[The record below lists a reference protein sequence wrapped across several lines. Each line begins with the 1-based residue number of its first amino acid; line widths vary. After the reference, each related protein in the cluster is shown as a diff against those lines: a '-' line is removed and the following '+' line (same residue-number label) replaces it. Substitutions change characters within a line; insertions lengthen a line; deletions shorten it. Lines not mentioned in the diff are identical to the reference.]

1 MAHHP
6 SPGQGDSCLSDS
18 LVVDDGYGYVPP
30 PPLTI
35 PSNSVQSTPTGKV
48 DLGYLASTGQ
58 SSTSSHRRPSSP
70 LRPVKPDQTTTS
82 DMSNTGLVDPE
93 ALGALSPVPPTS
105 TPSAPP
111 AVSATVSRSNTHP
124 RHRLPQPSPST
135 LQDAFVPV
143 TKPPPTETV
152 SNSLHEEQL
161 RWTLGDYM
169 VGRTIG
175 AGSMGKVKY
184 GICKSD
190 QRKVAVKIIPR
201 HTSVTG
207 VLQHG
212 RGKPKHPSHAATE
225 AEMNAALSR
234 AASRDASKEV
244 RIVREGSLQM
254 LLMHPYICRMREMI
268 VHTNHYYMIFEHI
281 NGGQMLDYIISH
293 GRLRER
299 SARSF
304 ARQIGSALQYCHANN
319 IVHRDL
325 KIENI
330 LISKSGNIKIIDFG
344 LSNLFSP
351 QGHLNTF
358 CGSLYFAAPE
368 LLNARVYTG
377 PEVDVWSFGVVLF
390 VLVCG
395 KVPFDDPSMPVLHQR
410 IKSGIVEYPAWLS
423 SECKHLLS
431 IMLVTNPH
439 QRASMQEVMSHPWM
453 MKGYDQPEPTYLPE
467 RVPLRAGHLDRNVI
481 ERMTGFEFGPPDH
494 IEQQLEVILRSD
506 AYLNAVAHHDRL
518 GDPALDEAPASATA
532 SRHRMSLPLGL
543 PFYRRKKD
551 SDDLVDSNGPPGIK
565 GPVHPAYGFHPLIS
579 VYFLVREKME
589 REAIGMENLH
599 SSDLLDRPNTAQPSH
614 SLSAQINNVLVPPE
628 DAAITVTEVA
638 TLEAHSLPTSPAPLD
653 IPNPTL
659 RLPEKSLVS
668 SRATDVNVSPVLHS
682 PVHAQSFAPPESD
695 SLPTPVFESRQKSQ
709 PHGLMKG
716 PPRPRAKVEEL
727 ENKLLTSSIQEAKI
741 RRSSTLS
748 RPNALQ
754 RSVSMH
760 HTQQNDLQPRA
771 FSSGAARPLPSL
783 STIQSECA
791 VSCKSSQ
798 SISPETETRSMPPAT
813 PEQGLSHRLGSMSV
827 KTPVQS
833 TLPTGDLGNMQE
845 PGRDT
850 PTSMASLSS
859 PVADLPVSPP
869 MGDEATSKPVFLKGL
884 FSVQTT
890 SRRPRAVIRC
900 DLVRVLELYGIQHK
914 EIHGGFECIFRGQ
927 LCDMELPSSS
937 SSPTGQA
944 VHETTLTSH
953 TPQGDKDV
961 SSLIPQ
967 DVNEL
972 VATGVGDVDIFRS
985 TGAPDPVSLAP
996 PPEVNAPTKRESAT
1010 MSSTDV
1016 EVCFEVFVVK
1026 VPLLL
1031 GINGLQF
1038 HRVSGNPWQYQ
1049 TLAKRILNELHL

>member
-1 MAHHP
+1 MAHHQ
-6 SPGQGDSCLSDS
+6 SPGQGGSYLSDS
-18 LVVDDGYGYVPP
+18 LVIDDGYGYVPP

-35 PSNSVQSTPTGKV
+35 SSNSVQSTPTGKV

-70 LRPVKPDQTTTS
+70 LRPIKPVQTATS
-82 DMSNTGLVDPE
+82 DLGNTGLVDPE
-93 ALGALSPVPPTS
+93 ALGALSPMQPTS
-105 TPSAPP
+105 IPSAPT
-111 AVSATVSRSNTHP
+111 ASSATVSRSNTHP
-124 RHRLPQPSPST
+124 RHRLPHPSPPA

-143 TKPPPTETV
+143 PKPRPTETV
-152 SNSLHEEQL
+152 SSPLQEEQL
-161 RWTLGDYM
+161 RWSLGDYM

-212 RGKPKHPSHAATE
+212 RGKPKHPNHAATE

-234 AASRDASKEV
+234 AASKDASKEV

-423 SECKHLLS
+423 PECKHLLS

-439 QRASMQEVMSHPWM
+439 QRATMQDVMSHPWM
-453 MKGYDQPEPTYLPE
+453 MKDYDQPEPSYLPK
-467 RVPLRAGHLDRNVI
+467 RVPLRAGQLDRNVI
-481 ERMTGFEFGPPDH
+481 ERMTGFEFGPVDH
-494 IEQQLEVILRSD
+494 IEQQLEEILRSD
-506 AYLNAVAHHDRL
+506 NYLSAVAHHDRQ
-518 GDPALDEAPASATA
+518 DIPDLDETPATATA
-532 SRHRMSLPLGL
+532 SRNRISLQLGL

-551 SDDLVDSNGPPGIK
+551 ADESANSDGPPGVK
-565 GPVHPAYGFHPLIS
+565 GPLHPAYGFHPLIS
-579 VYFLVREKME
+579 IYFLVREKME
-589 REAIGMENLH
+589 REAVGMENLH
-599 SSDLLDRPNTAQPSH
+599 SSDLLERPNTVQPSH
-614 SLSAQINNVLVPPE
+614 SLSTQTNNAILPPE
-628 DAAITVTEVA
+628 DAAIAATEV
-638 TLEAHSLPTSPAPLD
+638 TSMHTQSLPTPTAPLD
-653 IPNPTL
+653 IPNLTL

-668 SRATDVNVSPVLHS
+668 PRATDVNVSPVLQS
-682 PVHAQSFAPPESD
+682 PVHVQSFAPPEPC

-716 PPRPRAKVEEL
+716 PPRPRAKVDEL
-727 ENKLLTSSIQEAKI
+727 ENKLRTSSGQDTKIQHSA
-741 RRSSTLS
+741 TLS
-748 RPNALQ
+748 RPNVLQ

-760 HTQQNDLQPRA
+760 HSQQNDLQPRV

-783 STIQSECA
+783 GAIQSEYTGPH
-791 VSCKSSQ
+791 KPSQ
-798 SISPETETRSMPPAT
+798 STSHDTEMPSMLPAT
-813 PEQGLSHRLGSMSV
+813 PESGLSRRFGSLSV
-827 KTPVQS
+827 KTPGRS
-833 TLPTGDLGNMQE
+833 TLPATELGNVQD
-845 PGRDT
+845 PGHDT
-850 PTSMASLSS
+850 PTSMAPLSS
-859 PVADLPVSPP
+859 PVTDTPVSPP
-869 MGDEATSKPVFLKGL
+869 LEDEATSKPVFLKGL

-890 SRRPRAVIRC
+890 SRRPRAVIRH
-900 DLVRVLELYGIQHK
+900 DLVRVLDLYGIQHT

-927 LCDMELPSSS
+927 LCDTELPSSS
-937 SSPTGQA
+937 STGTGQPS
-944 VHETTLTSH
+944 HETTLTSH

-985 TGAPDPVSLAP
+985 TGATEPSSLSP
-996 PPEVNAPTKRESAT
+996 SPAT
-1010 MSSTDV
+1010 NPLGDQNSTTTSSTDV

-1038 HRVSGNPWQYQ
+1038 RRVSGNPWQYQ